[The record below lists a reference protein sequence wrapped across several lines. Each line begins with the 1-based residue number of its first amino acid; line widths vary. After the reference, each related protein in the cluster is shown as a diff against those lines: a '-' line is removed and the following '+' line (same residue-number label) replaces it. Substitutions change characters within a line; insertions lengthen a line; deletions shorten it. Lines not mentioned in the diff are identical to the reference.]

1 MPESS
6 ASSKTGLARWWATIS
21 NNPLWAKV
29 IAALLVAAIVAH
41 SGGVFSSGSTSSKES
56 TKTAHH
62 PSQSG
67 PTESQPSPKPHPSL
81 ASYLDKL
88 QITDQEGGEAE
99 LGVVNV
105 GPTPYQHGVTLPYT
119 ATSMFEPETVT
130 FALPGQYTTF
140 RALVGFDPNAVKG
153 ETESMDIKVVAGK
166 HIVVRTVISPTSPPC
181 AIEASISGAS
191 TIELET
197 RPNNYGARLDVAI
210 AEPRV
215 FAGND
220 FPNMPTAAQ
229 CPPS

>member
-1 MPESS
+1 MPEPS
-6 ASSKTGLARWWATIS
+6 ASGKRGLARWWARVS
-21 NNPLWAKV
+21 HHPLWAAV

-41 SGGVFSSGSTSSKES
+41 SGGVFSSGSTPSKEPI
-56 TKTAHH
+56 KTAHH

-88 QITDQEGGEAE
+88 QITEQEGGEAE

-105 GPTPYQHGVTLPYT
+105 GPTHYQHGVTLPYT
-119 ATSMFEPETVT
+119 ATAMFDPETAT
-130 FALPGQYTTF
+130 FALPGKYTTF
-140 RALVGFDPNAVKG
+140 RALLGFDPNAVKG
-153 ETESMDIKVVAGK
+153 ETESMGVKVFAGK
-166 HIVVRTVISPTSPPC
+166 HVVISTVISPTSPPC
-181 AIEASISGAS
+181 AIEATISGAS

-197 RPNNYGARLDVAI
+197 RPNNYGARLDVAF

-215 FAGND
+215 FAGDD